1 MKEDNLRYFNH
12 ALLWQ
17 CPVSFMLEGNIMK
30 SAAYHGLMSRK
41 VIGSVLAVIIHS
53 FAAGCTSEQVY
64 GSGQAWQRNQC
75 LKMADL
81 DASSDCLGKTN
92 TRYDDYKYET
102 GKIAQ

>member
-1 MKEDNLRYFNH
+1 MR
-12 ALLWQ
+12 
-17 CPVSFMLEGNIMK
+17 
-30 SAAYHGLMSRK
+30 SAAYHGLMYPK
-41 VIGSVLAVIIHS
+41 VIRSVLAAIIFS
-53 FAAGCTSEQVY
+53 FASGCTSEQVY

-81 DASSDCLGKTN
+81 DASNDCLGKTN